1 MAAMPLERP
10 MAAMPLERPMA
21 AIVEMKMRR
30 MVVAVTALTALVLA
44 GAAVA
49 APTPPDEIV
58 KKTTAEL
65 QAEIGKREKE
75 FRAKPEKLYAYVEQV
90 IVPRFDTRYIAQL
103 ILARHWRAA
112 NDDQRA
118 RFEVAF
124 KKMLVHSYA
133 NALLDHYD
141 SVKAEWQPLRMAP
154 DATDVTVQSRLLRDG
169 KPPLPIGFAMRLKGD
184 EWKVYDIVVENLSL
198 VTSFR
203 SQINSEVKRIGLDAL
218 IQKLETGQKLEPEA
232 KSG

>member
-1 MAAMPLERP
+1 
-10 MAAMPLERPMA
+10 MA
-21 AIVEMKMRR
+21 AIVKTKMRKPLAAILG
-30 MVVAVTALTALVLA
+30 MFLA
-44 GAAVA
+44 GAALA

-75 FRAKPEKLYAYVEQV
+75 FRARPEKLYAYVEQV

-103 ILARHWRAA
+103 ILARHWRVA

-124 KKMLVHSYA
+124 KKMLVNSYA
-133 NALLDHYD
+133 NALLDHFD
-141 SVKAEWQPLRMAP
+141 SVKAEWQPLRMAS

-169 KPPLPIGFAMRLKGD
+169 KPPLPIGFAMRLKDG

-218 IQKLETGQKLEPEA
+218 IQKLEAGQKLEPDA